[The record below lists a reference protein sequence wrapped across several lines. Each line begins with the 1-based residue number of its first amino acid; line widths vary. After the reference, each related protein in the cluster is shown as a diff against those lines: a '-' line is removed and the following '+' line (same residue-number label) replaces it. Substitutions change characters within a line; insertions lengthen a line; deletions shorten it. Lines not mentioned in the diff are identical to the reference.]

1 MPDEKI
7 QGRDFDPLVF
17 PAGTGDKEV
26 LMKKFKDAVPWVC
39 GLMAAVFF
47 VMAASTAASTTESG
61 GADIRAPMLALIAG
75 ALMCLSFAPL
85 QSEMQRVAER
95 ALAALVATFS
105 GWFWLVGTTGDTW
118 STLKGL
124 GFVAA
129 LAATIVI
136 LLLGAIIPTVTAI
149 RNWRNSRHP

>member
-1 MPDEKI
+1 MKNSRTI
-7 QGRDFDPLVF
+7 YLGILWLAV
-17 PAGTGDKEV
+17 AV
-26 LMKKFKDAVPWVC
+26 LS
-39 GLMAAVFF
+39 
-47 VMAASTAASTTESG
+47 VMAVGTAVSTTESG

-85 QSEMQRVAER
+85 QPEIQRVIEQ
-95 ALAALVATFS
+95 ALAAMVATGS

-136 LLLGAIIPTVTAI
+136 LLLGALIPIATAI
-149 RNWRNSRHP
+149 HNRIK